1 MVVMARKSNSEKE
14 AILIESFEI
23 LKDNIEDHGSKIT
36 DIIGKIS
43 AINTDL
49 AVEMWKYVLQ
59 NAQSLIKE
67 DGYSYTSGIIYNIEE
82 KTSLENVID
91 ILKNND
97 DIVEACY
104 SLSNDIYHYAVSEA
118 IQFGEIELADRI
130 LALIKSNKYKDSS
143 FSSILEEVCESFVG
157 NFEDIHTFDE
167 DWDDRDEH
175 DKKVEIASQG
185 SSILLKWAKTV
196 KDKEQKARLN
206 VTLIDYV

>member
-1 MVVMARKSNSEKE
+1 MARKSNSEKE

-23 LKDNIEDHGSKIT
+23 LKDNIEEHGSKIT

-43 AINTDL
+43 AINSDL

-67 DGYSYTSGIIYNIEE
+67 DGYCYTSGIIYNIEE
-82 KTSLENVID
+82 KTNLENLID
-91 ILKNND
+91 ILKKND

-104 SLSNDIYHYAVSEA
+104 SLSNDIYYYAVSEA

-143 FSSILEEVCESFVG
+143 FSSILEEVCELFVI
-157 NFEDIHTFDE
+157 NFED
-167 DWDDRDEH
+167 
-175 DKKVEIASQG
+175 
-185 SSILLKWAKTV
+185 
-196 KDKEQKARLN
+196 
-206 VTLIDYV
+206 